1 MPKIS
6 RRRLAETTVRLL
18 REQPKRRAEILR
30 GVAAYL
36 IEHKQTKQFDL
47 LIKDIARELQQSE
60 GVLLAEVHSA
70 LPLSAA
76 SRAEISTYLQNAT
89 GAKSVELEE
98 SVDPTLLSG
107 VIVRTA
113 DQELDTTA
121 RAKLKQLASLN
132 SGGNN

>member
-18 REQPKRRAEILR
+18 SEQPKRQAEILR

-36 IEHKQTKQFDL
+36 IEHKQVKQADL

-60 GVLLAEVHSA
+60 GLLLAEIHSA
-70 LPLSAA
+70 LPLDSVT
-76 SRAEISTYLQNAT
+76 RREITAYLQKAT
-89 GAKSVELEE
+89 GAKAVEFEE

-107 VIVRTA
+107 VIVRTP

-132 SGGNN
+132 SGGSK